1 MTVYQFSFRHHPE
14 YEEKVSLDEISAGVL
29 DCRVF
34 LNDSHDGDSEEIV
47 RSHPRFE
54 ECVREGMKIHS
65 EHGAVAVGCHLRWM
79 ATPVSN
85 EIVDRLRTQGE
96 EDVQHI
102 RNWKTIE
109 TKCNNSILLDY
120 EVELIDND

>member
-1 MTVYQFSFRHHPE
+1 MTVYQFSFRHYWQPF
-14 YEEKVSLDEISAGVL
+14 SSSIML
-29 DCRVF
+29 DCRVW
-34 LNDSHDGDSEEIV
+34 LNDTHDGDSGEIV

-54 ECVREGMKIHS
+54 ECVREGMKIHN
-65 EHGAVAVGCHLRWM
+65 EHGSVAVGCHLRWM

-85 EIVDRLRTQGE
+85 EIVDRLRIRG

-102 RNWKTIE
+102 RSWRPIE